1 MNFKRIII
9 AGLAIDAVSFLIF
22 PLFFSRPLFGWIFEL
37 EPTSIWK
44 WTPHVSLTSMP
55 ITWLTFFILAN
66 TILAIFIV
74 FLYAVLYK
82 AIPGTGIKKGLTF
95 GLLMYPMS
103 VLIPMFSIWAM
114 FRVAEEA
121 VLLFT
126 LEQLIEIL
134 VYGAIIGLI
143 YKERL
148 SPKL

>member
-1 MNFKRIII
+1 
-9 AGLAIDAVSFLIF
+9 
-22 PLFFSRPLFGWIFEL
+22 
-37 EPTSIWK
+37 
-44 WTPHVSLTSMP
+44 MP